1 MTVSNRHRARRVTK
15 SRVTSGA
22 VSKYYLELVLDQE
35 LGLQRLSWSWSS
47 CFFVLALT
55 SLKVPQELE
64 VDKEL
69 VLDQKLGLQS
79 LSWSWSWNSWFFVL
93 VLASLDVPLE
103 LELDKELV
111 LDQELEHLRGCCWRL
126 LGL

>member
-15 SRVTSGA
+15 SRVTGGA
-22 VSKYYLELVLDQE
+22 VSKYYLDMALLLDLVVELVLDQE
-35 LGLQRLSWSWSS
+35 
-47 CFFVLALT
+47 
-55 SLKVPQELE
+55 
-64 VDKEL
+64 
-69 VLDQKLGLQS
+69 LGLQS

-93 VLASLDVPLE
+93 ALASLDVPLE

>member
-22 VSKYYLELVLDQE
+22 VSKYYLEM
-35 LGLQRLSWSWSS
+35 GLQRLIWSWSWSS

-55 SLKVPQELE
+55 SLDDPLELE

-69 VLDQKLGLQS
+69 VLDQELGLQS

-93 VLASLDVPLE
+93 ALASLEVPLE